1 MSIFMK
7 YWGVYGAIMM
17 DENKNRR
24 REDRLQYKWPVWFA
38 ENFEQ
43 TLSEGLMVDVSS
55 GGLAFVCNADEDCPQ
70 VGQRLTARF
79 SIPRSEQDDP
89 SDMTSFTRIGRVL
102 RVDIVNTMLRQV
114 AIQFEEP
121 LSLKPC
127 EQACIDMMHSKS
139 LKQ

>member
-1 MSIFMK
+1 MSIFKTNCGFLGTM
-7 YWGVYGAIMM
+7 MM
-17 DENKNRR
+17 DENKKRR

-38 ENFEQ
+38 EDFEQ
-43 TLSEGLMVDVSS
+43 TLAEGLMVDVSS
-55 GGLAFVCNADEDCPQ
+55 GGMAFICNDDENCPQ

-89 SDMTSFTRIGRVL
+89 SDMTSFTRTGRVL
-102 RVDIVNTMLRQV
+102 RVDSVNALLCQV

-127 EQACIDMMHSKS
+127 EQACIDMLHNNS